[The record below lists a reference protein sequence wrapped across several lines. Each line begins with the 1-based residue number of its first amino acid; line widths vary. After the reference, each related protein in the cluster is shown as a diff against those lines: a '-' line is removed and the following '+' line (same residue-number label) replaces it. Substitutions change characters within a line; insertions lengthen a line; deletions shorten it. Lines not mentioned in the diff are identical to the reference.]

1 LTNASASFPG
11 SGQNSNEPSSD
22 GLGLNEASP
31 VPGEPTS
38 VAAESENDPG
48 QDQPGPSEERK
59 AALTLSATVAGVASS
74 FTKLK
79 PKKKKKESLPY
90 VGQDDEE
97 LSLLAMK
104 VRRKR
109 EDIDLRRMI
118 AKFTMWIVV
127 IQLTASNGF
136 MGWYLWFN
144 ADKADKAIMLG
155 WMSSSVIEIVGI
167 MAIVAGSL
175 FPNKKSK
182 SNKEKT

>member
-1 LTNASASFPG
+1 M
-11 SGQNSNEPSSD
+11 
-22 GLGLNEASP
+22 
-31 VPGEPTS
+31 
-38 VAAESENDPG
+38 
-48 QDQPGPSEERK
+48 
-59 AALTLSATVAGVASS
+59 
-74 FTKLK
+74 
-79 PKKKKKESLPY
+79 PY